1 MEVVAKASWHKGHP
15 GGVSVSRRVNVTSVG
30 SSEREKVPVMS
41 LWGMILL
48 VVLLCLFAASSIR
61 KGKGM
66 GGRMMRHPQAQAS
79 YGLYAYGRGR
89 LWR

>member
-1 MEVVAKASWHKGHP
+1 MEVVVKASWHKGYP
-15 GGVSVSRRVNVTSVG
+15 EGVSVSKRVNVTSVG

-66 GGRMMRHPQAQAS
+66 GRIM
-79 YGLYAYGRGR
+79 
-89 LWR
+89 